1 MLLFFALTA
10 FASDWEASAL
20 IGGEFNTDSHGILA
34 AGLRSGPVSILYNTD
49 TLSAVVEEE
58 GERGRWWAQVKGQ
71 AGVAGMFPFP
81 WTDGAKDPSMGL
93 SAYTLGAEVGAVRY
107 LGHGLYG
114 GGWAGVH
121 YWAFAPTNATFIA
134 VPDGRPVLTS
144 RAVVGYW
151 SKPLTADVQGGFSID
166 AGELVPQLSAVVAVH
181 TSGFFRPIAE
191 IRAGVSSNV
200 TPITATRLGGLNPY
214 VVPLAGAAWAEF
226 RVDDYA
232 VARLGPGVASER
244 WRAGLF
250 ADLAW
255 FDGREAVGIG
265 SLGSVSGGPW
275 TVTVIGGVAPWLER
289 PSGVAG
295 TVYAAV
301 EHEWRSLKRDSDQD

>member
-121 YWAFAPTNATFIA
+121 YWAFAPTN
-134 VPDGRPVLTS
+134 
-144 RAVVGYW
+144 
-151 SKPLTADVQGGFSID
+151 